1 MKSSNSSIHGITK
14 AEKIQIEAAK
24 ETQNKIKIFNELKEK
39 YRNKAGSL
47 EEQLKLNSELLTISS
62 QDYQYWNERKEMIEE
77 LLKKEENENDKILSS
92 ELELTMNLLPKNSKS
107 YVIWYHRKWSISKM
121 EHPKFEIE
129 RELCAKMIG
138 KDSRNFHCWGY
149 YLWILEQGKIS
160 QEEDLKFITDSI
172 NNNFSNYSA
181 WHHRSVIFS
190 SYNNLQLEKVIESE
204 FTLLL
209 NAFYIEPNDQSAWI
223 YYRWLLGTGMK
234 CYNEL
239 NKKEEWMN
247 ILKEQFNKI
256 KELNEIEPNSKWVL
270 FTMVEL
276 YQITKKID
284 STIELLSNEEVKD
297 FIKTLQR
304 VDSMRSGYYKELEK
318 DLLLIQI

>member
-1 MKSSNSSIHGITK
+1 MHGVTK

-39 YRNKAGSL
+39 YRNKTGSL
-47 EEQLKLNSELLTISS
+47 EEQLKINSELLNISS

-77 LLKKEENENDKILSS
+77 LLKKEKNEIDKILSN
-92 ELELTMNLLPKNSKS
+92 ELELTKNLLPKNSKS

-129 RELCAKMIG
+129 RELCAKMIE

-160 QEEDLKFITDSI
+160 QEDDLKFITNTI
-172 NNNFSNYSA
+172 NKNFSNYSA

-204 FTLLL
+204 FELLL
-209 NAFYIEPNDQSAWI
+209 NAFYIEPNDQSGWI

-239 NKKEEWMN
+239 NKKEEWIN

-256 KELNEIEPNSKWVL
+256 KELNDIEPNSKWVI
-270 FTMVEL
+270 FTMIEL

-284 STIELLSNEEVKD
+284 NTIQLLSDKEVKD
-297 FIKTLQR
+297 FIKILQR
-304 VDSMRSGYYKELEK
+304 IDKMRSGYYKELEK
-318 DLLLIQI
+318 DLILIQI